1 MRLSQLTRRIDRDD
15 TVMVFDEHAPIDQN
29 LLYAGRVRGIK
40 RDDPINGAFVESVAA
55 QDNRICILI
64 STAGKKPKS

>member
-15 TVMVFDEHAPIDQN
+15 TIMVFDEKAHVDQN

-40 RDDPINGAFVESVAA
+40 REDPINGAFVEGIMA

-64 STAGKKPKS
+64 STAGKQPKR

>member
-15 TVMVFDEHAPIDQN
+15 TVMVFDEHAPIDQH

-40 RDDPINGAFVESVAA
+40 RDDPINGAFVESVLA